1 MTIILRTPANHG
13 QLTSGDPLG
22 SSSCVA
28 YSFAYA
34 VSHATGG
41 VFHPTGRQ
49 IRSWTGDTLGGL
61 ELSQCDRAV
70 TNNSDLE
77 PMTGVWTEEQF
88 YGYVEHGWHAV
99 LLGGYAPIEASA
111 FSGQPGFF
119 RNHAIWVP
127 ALTRDG
133 DPLADGRRSGIY
145 KYHAASYGRLLTN
158 RFAAA
163 LRDSTGHNV
172 GPNHFE
178 ASLIRSTGL
187 SSGTTVSAD
196 HEVSVARTSTLRR
209 YLVDFDHRWVLS
221 GSWHSTGGF
230 TARCTGRQLFYA
242 TKLVDGVRHT
252 DYSEP
257 RYIVR
262 LLSGAYGDE
271 KLGSRK
277 GWWINVNDPDVHLRR
292 LA

>member
-1 MTIILRTPANHG
+1 MTLWTPANLG

-41 VFHPTGRQ
+41 VVHPTGRT
-49 IRSWTGDTLGGL
+49 IRGWTGDTLGGL

-70 TNNSDLE
+70 TAHTDVE
-77 PMTGVWTEEQF
+77 PMTGTWTHDQF
-88 YGYVEHGWHAV
+88 YDYLAAGWHAI
-99 LLGGYAPIEASA
+99 LLGGYAPIEASR
-111 FSGQPGFF
+111 FSGQPNFF
-119 RNHAIWVP
+119 GNHAIWVP
-127 ALTRDG
+127 RGLGAG

-145 KYHAASYGRLLTN
+145 RYHGESYGAAIIN
-158 RFAAA
+158 QFAAA

-187 SSGTTVSAD
+187 SSGTTVTAD
-196 HEVSVARTSTLRR
+196 HEVAVVKTSTLRK
-209 YLVDFDHRWVLS
+209 YDVDFANRWVLS

-230 TARCTGRQLFYA
+230 TARCTGRNTFYL
-242 TKLVDGVRHT
+242 TKLVNGVRHT

-257 RYIVR
+257 RSIVR

-271 KLGSRK
+271 KLGARK
-277 GWWINVNDPDVHLRR
+277 GWWININDPDVHFRR